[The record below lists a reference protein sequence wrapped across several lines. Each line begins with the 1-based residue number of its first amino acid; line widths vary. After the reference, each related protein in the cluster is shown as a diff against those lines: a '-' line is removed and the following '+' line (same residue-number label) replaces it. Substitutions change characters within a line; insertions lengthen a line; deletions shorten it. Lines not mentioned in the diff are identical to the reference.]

1 MVPETPPRE
10 NLYGLPPE
18 ELARLLSGLD
28 PRPFRARQVFSW
40 MHRHDVLDPHDWT
53 NLPRALRDEISR
65 RFTVARPRVVAES
78 RASDGTVKAVLGLP
92 GGGRVEAVAMPWDD
106 HDTFCLSSQVGCAFG
121 CAFCMTGRLGF
132 RRHLSSG
139 EIAGQVAALREAT
152 GLGRGVLN
160 LVLMGMGEP
169 LHNLDA
175 VLPALDVLVHGEGF
189 GIPPRRITVSTV
201 GLPAGIRRLAAEGP
215 PVRLAVSLVSAR
227 RATRQRLV
235 PAARRHSLDELAEA
249 IRDFGARGRHRPTLE
264 VVLLRDVN
272 DSPAE
277 IHELARFARRTRSK
291 VNLIEFNPVPELP
304 FAPSPE
310 DRVERALR
318 ILSGAGVVA
327 TVRRSRGRDA
337 AAACGQLAFLG
348 RNEGEA

>member
-1 MVPETPPRE
+1 VTPETSPRE
-10 NLYGLPPE
+10 NLYGLLPE
-18 ELARLLSGLD
+18 ALAARLAPLD
-28 PRPFRARQVFSW
+28 PRPFRARQVFAW
-40 MHRHDVLDPHDWT
+40 MHRHDVLDPAAWT
-53 NLPRALRDEISR
+53 NLPLRLREVIAT
-65 RFTVARPRVVAES
+65 RFRVERPRVATAA
-78 RASDGTVKAVLGLP
+78 RAKDGTVKAVLDLP
-92 GGGRVEAVAMPWDD
+92 GGGRVEAVAMPGDD

-132 RRHLSSG
+132 ERHLSSG
-139 EIAGQVAALREAT
+139 EIVGQVATLREAT

-175 VLPALDVLVHGEGF
+175 VLPALAVLVHEQGF

-201 GLPAGIRRLAAEGP
+201 GLPGGIRRLAAEGP

-227 RATRQRLV
+227 QATRERLM
-235 PAARRHSLDELAEA
+235 PAARRYPLDELAEA
-249 IRDFGARGRHRPTLE
+249 IRAFGAGGRHRPTLE

-277 IHELARFARRTRSK
+277 IHELARFARRTGSK
-291 VNLIEFNPVPELP
+291 VNLIEFNPVSGLP

-310 DRVERALR
+310 DRIERALR

-337 AAACGQLAFLG
+337 AAACGQLAFL
-348 RNEGEA
+348 EGKDGAG